1 MAEENKATPEADAT
15 AETVAEG
22 SEAKEA
28 PTAIDELRSF
38 MEARDL
44 KSPDDLTGYVEN
56 LGSVEQWQQKYGTSE
71 NKVGEL
77 RQELETLKA
86 QIQQQA
92 YSPEY
97 GEQQTAVNIKD
108 IVGQEIRGVLSEM
121 QQQQQQSQLAYMTE
135 RTKLMKRPGWNEVQ
149 PHFDA
154 AIQNPEIAMSLQ
166 NGTMTQA
173 DLYSRINERVLMS
186 KVNSFVNTI
195 PEGAVKPAPPDGD
208 TSARVQ
214 QPAPELEERTKRA
227 RAAVENRDPDALL
240 KELIPDSD
248 PIVQF

>member
-77 RQELETLKA
+77 RRELEAVKA

-97 GEQQTAVNIKD
+97 GEQQPANLGDLVEERVWKVFGTF
-108 IVGQEIRGVLSEM
+108 
-121 QQQQQQSQLAYMTE
+121 QQQQQQSQMKYLTE
-135 RTKLMKRPGWNEVQ
+135 RNNLMKRPGWNDVQ
-149 PHFDA
+149 PHFDR
-154 AIQNPEIAMSLQ
+154 AMQDPQVQYALQ
-166 NGTMTQA
+166 NGSMTQEG
-173 DLYSRINERVLMS
+173 LYSKINERVLMS
-186 KVNSFVNTI
+186 KVNTFVNTI